1 MLKQCKGIVSKPEL
15 FGKKVTLK
23 KFTQK
28 SKNKISSR
36 TEKGYNKYYNMSV
49 RGDKTSKNTDR

>member
-1 MLKQCKGIVSKPEL
+1 MSKPEL